1 MLEQAAHPPAA
12 AAVAGQ
18 LVDLLPSWELHLRA
32 ANLSPR
38 TVQSYL
44 EAGGQLVD
52 HLVAAG
58 MPTAVTAVTREHV
71 EAYITGVLEQRS
83 PSTAANRYRSLQ
95 QLFRWLVDEGEIA
108 TSPMA
113 RMRSPLVPDKPVP
126 VVQESELRQLLA
138 TCSGASFVD
147 RRDAALLSL
156 FIDTGARLA
165 EVAGMTMDST
175 VDLREQQVVHVLGKG
190 RRPRSLPVG
199 ATAAKALDRYLR
211 ARVRHRDA
219 GVTRLWIG
227 AKGPMTT
234 SGITQM
240 LRRRAKQAGV
250 TGLHPHRL
258 RHTFA
263 HAWLAAGGNE
273 NDLMRL
279 AGWRS
284 REMLGRYAASA
295 ADERA
300 RAAHRDRS
308 PLDRLGDK

>member
-1 MLEQAAHPPAA
+1 MLQITAPASPA
-12 AAVAGQ
+12 LDPGQ
-18 LVDLLPSWELHLRA
+18 LVDLLSSWELHLRA

-38 TVQSYL
+38 TIQSYL
-44 EAGGQLVD
+44 EAAGQLVE
-52 HLVAAG
+52 HLANTG
-58 MPTAVTAVTREHV
+58 MPTTAAAVTREHV
-71 EAYITGVLEQRS
+71 ESYISTVLEQRK

-95 QLFRWLVDEGEIA
+95 QLFRWLLDEGEIS

-113 RMRSPLVPDKPVP
+113 RMRSPLVPDRPVP
-126 VVQESELRQLLA
+126 IVEAGDLQRLLA
-138 TCSGASFVD
+138 ACSGSAFSD
-147 RRDAALLSL
+147 RRDAALLAL

-165 EVAGMTMDST
+165 EVAGMTVAST
-175 VDLREQQVVHVLGKG
+175 DELRELQVVHVLGKG
-190 RRPRSLPVG
+190 RRPRALPVG

-211 ARVRHRDA
+211 VRARHASMDRPA
-219 GVTRLWIG
+219 LWLG
-227 AKGPMTT
+227 AKGPMTS

-240 LRRRAKQAGV
+240 LRRRARAAGI

-300 RAAHRDRS
+300 RAAHRERS
-308 PLDRLGDK
+308 PLDRLGQ